1 MTETTSRRHTNR
13 IPTTLKTYYSFDG
26 VEGVGVLADVS
37 YSGALIADISTRPE
51 IGTSIVLCVCL
62 KSPLA
67 DGKVTAFEL
76 SGVVVRHSSTG
87 FAVTYA
93 DDHEPDVRRLLDVAG
108 AIMAGPR

>member
-1 MTETTSRRHTNR
+1 MTETTNRSHKNR

-37 YSGALIADISTRPE
+37 YSGALIEGISTRPE
-51 IGTSIVLCVCL
+51 IGTPIVLCVCL

-67 DGKVTAFEL
+67 SGKVTAFEL

-93 DDHEPDVRRLLDVAG
+93 DDHKPDLRRLLDAAA

>member
-1 MTETTSRRHTNR
+1 MAETANRRYTNR
-13 IPTTLKTYYSFDG
+13 IPATLKTYYSFDG

-51 IGTSIVLCVCL
+51 IGTTVVLCVCL

-93 DDHEPDVRRLLDVAG
+93 DDHKPDVHRLLDTAR
-108 AIMAGPR
+108 AIMASPR